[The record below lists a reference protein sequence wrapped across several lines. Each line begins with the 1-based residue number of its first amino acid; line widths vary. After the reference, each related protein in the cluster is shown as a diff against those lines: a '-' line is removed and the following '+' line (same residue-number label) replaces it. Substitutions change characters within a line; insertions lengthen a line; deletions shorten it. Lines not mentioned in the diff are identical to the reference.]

1 VADFLVLKENPLD
14 HIETLMDLDQVYK
27 KGRFRPEIA
36 FGSSRF
42 FAGERAK

>member
-27 KGRFRPEIA
+27 KGR
-36 FGSSRF
+36 SVL
-42 FAGERAK
+42 K